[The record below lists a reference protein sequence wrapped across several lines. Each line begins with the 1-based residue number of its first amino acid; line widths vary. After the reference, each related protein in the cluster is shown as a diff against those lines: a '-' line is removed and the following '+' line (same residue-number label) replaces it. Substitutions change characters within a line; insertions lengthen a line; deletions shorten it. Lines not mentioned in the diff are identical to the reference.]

1 MSDNKSLFP
10 RFALVDWAVR
20 NQITVSV
27 LTVIITISG
36 FLAYRAMPAE
46 SFPEVVQPTI
56 FIGTPYPGNSPV
68 DMERLVTR
76 PLEKQLNTISGV
88 DKIKS
93 TSVQGFSSI
102 EVRFDFKVGVDEALR
117 KVKDKVDAVQS
128 SADFPKDLPADPN
141 IFELNIAEL
150 QPIMNINLSGEFT
163 ADQLE
168 DYAKHLEEKIEDI
181 SSIASV
187 DLRGVDDKEVEIA
200 VDLQKMENLD
210 ISFNG
215 ISDAIKYENMSVS
228 GGDLLVDG
236 YRRNIRVLGEFE
248 SMQDIE
254 NIIVKQE
261 KGAIVYLRDIATVK
275 FTNVDRESYA
285 REFKNPV
292 VSLDVKKR
300 SGENLIK
307 VSASINEVIAEAR
320 KSYFPKNLALSVT
333 NDQSNRTKNQV
344 GELENSIIFGI
355 ILVVLVLTFFLG
367 LRNALFVGIAIPLS
381 MLLSFLILNSLGV
394 TLNFMVLFGLVLAL
408 GMLVDNGIVIV
419 ENIYRFR
426 TLGYSAKEASM
437 LGSGE
442 VAMPIISS
450 TATTL
455 AAFLPLALWPGLIGE
470 FMKFLPL
477 TLIVVLGSSLFVA
490 LVVNPALASR
500 YMKLEADVVNRPKW
514 TKIGAG
520 LTVVG
525 LILNLALGFT
535 TWGNLLFWPGILT
548 LIYLWGIEPLTNKF
562 MAGGLPRLERWY
574 EGKVQ
579 KILSKNNAA
588 KTLLATVG
596 LFVLSFILMAVIP
609 PKVVFFPD
617 NQPNLANI
625 YIEMPVGTDIEE
637 TNRITKEMEDQI
649 EGLLKVYEYPVD
661 GKPYNY
667 MVESVIAQVGKGT
680 SDPNEGPANQA
691 TPNKA
696 KVVVAFREMKYRLDA
711 EGNRVASA
719 DVLNLLRD
727 NISTIPGVLIAVE
740 KDQNGPPQGAPINIE
755 LSGDNYE
762 ELLVAAEGLR
772 KTLVNSRIKGYDE
785 LKIDVA
791 GDKPELPIVVDRAK
805 ARSLGVSTGQIGDA
819 LRTALF
825 GKEISRYKEGESD
838 YPINIRFDDRFRF
851 NLESLMNQKI
861 TFRDQS
867 SGRIKQV
874 PISSIATPSK
884 TATFTAVKRNDLNRV
899 ITVYSGIEE
908 GANANLIIA
917 EMQQLLKNYELP
929 KGVALDFTGQQEEQA
944 KELGFLSG
952 ALLIAVFLIF
962 LIMVGQFNSA
972 RIPFL
977 ILTTVI
983 LSFIGV
989 LLGLLIFRMDFVIIM
1004 TMIGI
1009 ISLAG
1014 VVVNN
1019 AIVLADYG
1027 THLINRRKADLGLD
1041 ENVPLPEADLAP
1053 VLAEAGRTRLR
1064 PVLLTAITTVLGL
1077 IPLATGMNLD
1087 FFSLIT
1093 NNDPMIYFGGDTVAF
1108 WGPISWTV
1116 IFGLTFATFLTLVI
1130 MPVLLLLTER
1140 SRSRRYYRKVA

>member
-36 FLAYRAMPAE
+36 FRAYRAMPAE
-46 SFPEVVQPTI
+46 SFPEVVQHTI

-163 ADQLE
+163 SDQLE
-168 DYAKHLEEKIEDI
+168 DYATYLEEKIEDI
-181 SSIASV
+181 PSIASV

-261 KGAIVYLRDIATVK
+261 KGAIVYLRDIAKVQ

-307 VSASINEVIAEAR
+307 VSASINEVIAKAR
-320 KSYFPKNLALSVT
+320 ESYFPKNLALSVT

-408 GMLVDNGIVIV
+408 GMLVDNGVVIV

-470 FMKFLPL
+470 FMKYLPL

-525 LILNLALGFT
+525 LVLNLALGFT
-535 TWGNLLFWPGILT
+535 TLGNLLFWPGFLT

-574 EGKVQ
+574 EGNVQ

-596 LFVLSFILMAVIP
+596 LFVLSFILMAIIP

-637 TNRITKEMEDQI
+637 TNHITKEMEDQI
-649 EGLLKVYEYPVD
+649 EGLLKVYEYPVE

-691 TPNKA
+691 TPHKA
-696 KVVVAFREMKYRLDA
+696 KIVVAFREMKYRLDA
-711 EGNRVASA
+711 EGSRVASA

-755 LSGDNYE
+755 LSGEDYE
-762 ELLVAAEGLR
+762 ELLAAAEGLR

-785 LKIDVA
+785 LKIDVT
-791 GDKPELPIVVDRAK
+791 GDKPELPIIVDRAK
-805 ARSLGVSTGQIGDA
+805 ARTLGVSTGQIGDA

-825 GKEISRYKEGESD
+825 GKEISRYKKGESD

-874 PISSIATPSK
+874 PISAIATPSK
-884 TATFTAVKRNDLNRV
+884 TATFSAVKRNDLNRV

-917 EMQQLLKNYELP
+917 EMQLLLKNYELP
-929 KGVALDFTGQQEEQA
+929 KGVTLNYTGQQEEQA

-952 ALLIAVFLIF
+952 ALLISVFLIF
-962 LIMVGQFNSA
+962 LIIVGQFNSA

-983 LSFIGV
+983 LSLIGV

-1009 ISLAG
+1009 ISLSG

-1027 THLINRRKADLGLD
+1027 TQLINRRKAELGLD
-1041 ENVPLPEADLAP
+1041 ENVPLPEAELAP
-1053 VLAEAGRTRLR
+1053 VLSEAGRTRLR
-1064 PVLLTAITTVLGL
+1064 PVSLTAITTVLGL

-1130 MPVLLLLTER
+1130 MPVMLLLTER
-1140 SRSRRYYRKVA
+1140 GRSRRYYRKAA